1 MDKFWCKDVALQR
14 FLIKNGD
21 MLQVPIDELEEFL
34 ANNRDRI
41 QQQKKIKRRTK
52 VGILN
57 N

>member
-1 MDKFWCKDVALQR
+1 MQR

-34 ANNRDRI
+34 ANNHDRI